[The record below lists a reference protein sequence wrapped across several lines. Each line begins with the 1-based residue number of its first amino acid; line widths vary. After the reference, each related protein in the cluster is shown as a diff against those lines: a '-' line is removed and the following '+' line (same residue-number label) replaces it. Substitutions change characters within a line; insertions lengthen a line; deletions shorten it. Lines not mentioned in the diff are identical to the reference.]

1 MNELASWLWPI
12 PIAVGAW
19 LAGWLAC
26 DWRNGRHRRQED
38 YRLRLAEDKAYLRE
52 PHLLWETEEPRTW
65 MDLTGPPELLTHTE
79 VKRRFGI
86 TQDSPT
92 TAATLKTS
100 ADTDTA
106 QGTSPPADIPLP
118 PMTVDGLQLAVED
131 MSWAR
136 RSAFRV
142 VDSPASTEE
151 T

>member
-26 DWRNGRHRRQED
+26 DWRNGRHRRQEA

-52 PHLLWETEEPRTW
+52 PHPLWDQVEALARSRAIEQ
-65 MDLTGPPELLTHTE
+65 MVL
-79 VKRRFGI
+79 KRPGL
-86 TQDSPT
+86 PT

-106 QGTSPPADIPLP
+106 QGTSPPVDIPLP
-118 PMTVDGLQLAVED
+118 PMTVDGLPLAVED

-136 RSAFRV
+136 RSSFRV

-151 T
+151 A

>member
-52 PHLLWETEEPRTW
+52 PCKLWEENVEKSVTIPAYQR
-65 MDLTGPPELLTHTE
+65 LSP
-79 VKRRFGI
+79 F
-86 TQDSPT
+86 PT
-92 TAATLKTS
+92 TVAQKLTS
-100 ADTDTA
+100 VATDTVL
-106 QGTSPPADIPLP
+106 GTLPPADIPLP
-118 PMTVDGLQLAVED
+118 PMTVDGLPLAVED

-136 RSAFRV
+136 RSSFRV

>member
-26 DWRNGRHRRQED
+26 DWRNGRHRRQERD
-38 YRLRLAEDKAYLRE
+38 TLQRLRARPIPPHPLWDQVEALARSRAIEQM
-52 PHLLWETEEPRTW
+52 LLNRPG
-65 MDLTGPPELLTHTE
+65 L
-79 VKRRFGI
+79 
-86 TQDSPT
+86 PT
-92 TAATLKTS
+92 TVATLKTS

-106 QGTSPPADIPLP
+106 QGTSPPVDIPLP
-118 PMTVDGLQLAVED
+118 PMTVDGLPLAVED